1 MNKTA
6 NNKQTSKQANKQ
18 TTYPTYRR
26 LCTGTC
32 TSSHR
37 AAVASGPRVF
47 VWLLVFVFFVCL
59 IYVVCFC
66 CCLVECLIYIAH
78 CLKAVVTLDLQF
90 VVFFCLLFVGCL
102 NLCFE
107 SGVRP
112 SVGGWFLSYNSTR
125 AVEKTLTA
133 LMEKAEKVRHSRTP
147 QWKWSC
153 TRKA

>member
-26 LCTGTC
+26 MCTGTC
-32 TSSHR
+32 TSSGS
-37 AAVASGPRVF
+37 SGVGPSS
-47 VWLLVFVFFVCL
+47 LCL
-59 IYVVCFC
+59 FACVCFFCLLDLC
-66 CCLVECLIYIAH
+66 CLFLLFLVECLIYIAH

-90 VVFFCLLFVGCL
+90 VVFFCLLFVGRL

-112 SVGGWFLSYNSTR
+112 SVGGWFLLYNGTR

-133 LMEKAEKVRHSRTP
+133 LMEKAEKVRHSRKL
-147 QWKWSC
+147 QWK
-153 TRKA
+153 